1 MKYKDCICNF
11 KWKYHLMNPSFA
23 KGPLNDVYLASENGI
38 RDPFVLEGWERIKIE
53 KH

>member
-1 MKYKDCICNF
+1 
-11 KWKYHLMNPSFA
+11 MNPSFA

-38 RDPFVLEGWERIKIE
+38 RDPFALEGLESIKRE